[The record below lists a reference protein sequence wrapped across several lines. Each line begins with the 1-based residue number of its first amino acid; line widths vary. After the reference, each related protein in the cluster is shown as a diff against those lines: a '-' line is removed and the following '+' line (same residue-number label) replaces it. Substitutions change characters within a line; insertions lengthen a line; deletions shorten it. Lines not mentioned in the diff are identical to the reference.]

1 MTVCHVVLFS
11 TRRKTLTYYKN
22 VQYYNIKFL
31 VYKQNVIYWNVI
43 IRDSKFEIKLLYWRS
58 KFNKSAQCGQVDE
71 CVDAEGIAD
80 RFVSHFRTAF
90 TCNNA
95 ERADSLKAQYLASR
109 VNYALSDEQNFDIE
123 LVSNIILSLKCG
135 KAAGGDG

>member
-1 MTVCHVVLFS
+1 MKGFCTYLTVLPKIAKATRLIVLLLLIRSNLIKNNTAFW
-11 TRRKTLTYYKN
+11 KT
-22 VQYYNIKFL
+22 
-31 VYKQNVIYWNVI
+31 
-43 IRDSKFEIKLLYWRS
+43 WRS
-58 KFNKSAQCGQVDE
+58 KFNKSAQCGQVDG

-80 RFVSHFRTAF
+80 KFVSHFRTAF

-95 ERADSLKAQYLASR
+95 EMADSLKAQYLASR